1 MESKCF
7 TFTQSIFAFIIVV
20 IIFLIVAYFDKP
32 Y

>member
-1 MESKCF
+1 MESKFF
-7 TFTQSIFAFIIVV
+7 TFKQSIFAFIIIV

>member
-1 MESKCF
+1 MENESF

-20 IIFLIVAYFDKP
+20 IIFLIVAYFETP